1 MKEFLKNHKL
11 LIVVLVIIIIFLVAL
26 ISLYNF
32 FAPDYKK
39 SLYGNRLEDIQKHEI
54 SKKTIEK
61 IEKNVKEL
69 EYIKSFDYNLK
80 GRIMNFIIEVKDETS
95 LKDSK
100 KVWNLIID
108 ELEEKQTKYYDI
120 QVFLIEKEESEVYP
134 VIGYKHKTSDGIVWT
149 K

>member
-1 MKEFLKNHKL
+1 MKDFLKKYKAL
-11 LIVVLVIIIIFLVAL
+11 IIILTIIIVFVVGL

-39 SLYGNRLEDIQKHEI
+39 SLYGNRLESIEKYKI
-54 SKKTIEK
+54 SSKTINK

-69 EYIKSFDYNLK
+69 GYIKSFDYNLK
-80 GRIMNFIIEVKDETS
+80 GRIMNFVVEVNKETS

-100 KVWNLIID
+100 KIWDLII
-108 ELEEKQTKYYDI
+108 ENLEEKQTKYYDI
-120 QVFLIEKEESEVYP
+120 QVFLTIEGDSEEYP
-134 VIGYKHKTSDGIVWT
+134 VIGYKHKTSDEIIWT